1 LKRVIGGLA
10 VLALLLAA
18 CSSDEETPAPDSGGE
33 PKPVAKSPPAVSL
46 DFATCEGFLDD
57 PASDLVSRTQELT
70 EPASNDNRAVQ
81 TMCSVSH
88 QTPDATKAMTLT
100 VTFFDSNGGAD
111 SQYNLVRAGLA
122 ADDAVQLTE
131 GVDGPRSLQAV
142 VDNVGV
148 GSFVVVQKG
157 LVVISLHTAMP
168 TGEAP
173 IRDPEELLEIAK
185 GVTAKL
191 P

>member
-1 LKRVIGGLA
+1 M
-10 VLALLLAA
+10 LLAA
-18 CSSDEETPAPDSGGE
+18 CSTDEEPSAQDDAGAQQPTANSV
-33 PKPVAKSPPAVSL
+33 PKVVL
-46 DFATCEGFLDD
+46 NFATCEGFLDD
-57 PASDLVSRTQELT
+57 PVPDLVSKTQELT
-70 EPASNDNRAVQ
+70 EPGSNNNPAVE

-100 VTFFDSNGGAD
+100 VTKFGSNGAAD
-111 SQYNLVRAGLA
+111 SQYNLVKTSLA
-122 ADDAVQLTE
+122 TDDAVQLTE
-131 GVDGPRSLQAV
+131 GVDGPQSFQAV
-142 VDNVGV
+142 VDNLGV

-168 TGEAP
+168 TGETP
-173 IRDPEELLEIAK
+173 ISDPDELLEIAK